1 MQERN
6 IGPGAFANKL
16 QALRYLLIQLLLQVL
31 LHPGE
36 FCEAATELVLCCKK
50 IFPVPSLLDPSMDE
64 KESDESA
71 IPEMMD
77 VLVDTLL
84 SLLPQCSAP
93 VCSAVEQV
101 KEFKSS

>member
-1 MQERN
+1 MQEN
-6 IGPGAFANKL
+6 VGPGAFANKL
-16 QALRYLLIQLLLQVL
+16 QAFRYLLIQLLLQVL

-50 IFPVPSLLDPSMDE
+50 IFPIPSLLDPPMDE
-64 KESDESA
+64 NESNESA
-71 IPEMMD
+71 NLEMID

-101 KEFKSS
+101 KELKSS